1 MKIYFKKIKDLDT
14 FLAIMGMMIGIIISS
29 MYLLSST
36 MHLLSV
42 GIAISLASTIYILI
56 KKNSKSILEAYD
68 SKKMKIIYKILFF
81 NLFSISICVLYFS
94 EIRPLIYFI
103 VISLCAMVLS
113 ISILSVGSKKEI
125 LFQILQIFMISL
137 NLIYSIYYFF
147 SYLPLSDSSKHLL
160 MNNQLAID
168 GNIYFLWD
176 KETYFPLMHLQVAIS
191 KLLLNCDIID
201 ASNIAIILPFVI
213 SSICVYLVVRTCFD
227 EKMALLSLLILN
239 VTDYN
244 ILWGSQPQTT
254 TYGVS
259 LYFFIMYI
267 IAKLFLFNFDKPDNY
282 QNKVQYNWA
291 IILLLLM
298 LSMFL
303 AHAVSSF
310 ILLYTLIVLS
320 LFIIIYNKVSGKETF
335 TDVLSVTILAAVGLL
350 QYWTIAL
357 YAKGSKPFFDKIV
370 ERLGLHISNYMGFLN
385 RPETIPEYAVTLPPF
400 SERFV
405 NLIGFSIFLLFS
417 IIGGLF
423 WISPKYRNRLT
434 LSIITCVTLLL
445 SITFAFPF
453 FGIRNIIPDR
463 WFIFEYFFLSMMTSF
478 ALMEI
483 LKRIKNPK
491 TIKVF
496 IMTFFFLFCF
506 LMASNTVSNTDSPL
520 WLKNSTPS
528 VFFTENEMK
537 GFDTL
542 SKYSSNMIS
551 DYQFGRTTLEIKNGL
566 KNRTIS
572 NQDQIYSENDTI
584 FLWRKYTLNRPV
596 RVHRVLNSS
605 YNVKYTKMETTNE
618 VFGYSFYE
626 KLNMYDKVYDNNKI
640 IGYYLIN

>member
-1 MKIYFKKIKDLDT
+1 MI
-14 FLAIMGMMIGIIISS
+14 IGIIISS

-36 MHLLSV
+36 MYLLSV
-42 GIAISLASTIYILI
+42 GIAISLASTIYIII
-56 KKNSKSILEAYD
+56 KKNSKSILEVYET
-68 SKKMKIIYKILFF
+68 KKMKIIYKILFF
-81 NLFSISICVLYFS
+81 NLFSISICVLHFS

-113 ISILSVGSKKEI
+113 ISILSVDSKKEI
-125 LFQILQIFMISL
+125 LFHMLQIFMISL

-147 SYLPLSDSSKHLL
+147 SYLPLSDSSKHLI
-160 MNNQLAID
+160 MNNQVAID
-168 GNIYFLWD
+168 GNISVLWS
-176 KETYFPLMHLQVAIS
+176 KETYFPLMHLQVAIT
-191 KLLLNCDIID
+191 KLLLNCDITD

-213 SSICVYLVVRTCFD
+213 SSMCVYLVVKTCFD
-227 EKMALLSLLILN
+227 EKTALFSLLILN

-254 TYGVS
+254 TYGAS
-259 LYFFIMYI
+259 IYFFIMFI
-267 IAKLFLFNFDKPDNY
+267 IAKLYLFTFDKLGSH
-282 QNKVQYNWA
+282 QNKDYYNWA
-291 IILLLLM
+291 IILVLLI

-310 ILLYTLIVLS
+310 ILFVTLIGFS
-320 LFIIIYNKVSGKETF
+320 LFIISYNKVSGKKTS
-335 TDVLSVTILAAVGLL
+335 TDFVSVTILAAVGLL
-350 QYWTIAL
+350 QYWMIAL
-357 YAKGSKPFFDKIV
+357 YSKGGRPFFDRMV
-370 ERLGLHISNYMGFLN
+370 QSLGLHISNYMGFLN

-423 WISPKYRNRLT
+423 WVSPKYRNRFT
-434 LSIITCVTLLL
+434 FSIITCVTLLL

-483 LKRIKNPK
+483 LKRIRNPK

-506 LMASNTVSNTDSPL
+506 LMVSNTVSNTDSPL

-528 VFFTENEMK
+528 IFFTENEMK

-542 SKYSSNMIS
+542 SKYSSNMTS
-551 DYQFGRTTLEIKNGL
+551 DYQFGRTTLEIKLGL
-566 KNRTIS
+566 KNRTIF

-596 RVHRVLNSS
+596 RVQRVLNNS
-605 YNVKYTKMETTNE
+605 YNVKYTKLETTTE
-618 VFGYSFYE
+618 IFGNSFYE
-626 KLNMYDKVYDNNKI
+626 KLNMYDKVYDNNEI